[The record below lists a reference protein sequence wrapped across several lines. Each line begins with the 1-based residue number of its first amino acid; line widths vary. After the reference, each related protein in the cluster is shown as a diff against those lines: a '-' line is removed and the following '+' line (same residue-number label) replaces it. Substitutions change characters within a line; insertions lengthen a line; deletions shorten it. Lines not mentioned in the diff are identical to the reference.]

1 MLTPKFVRENPAAV
15 EENLAR
21 RYSKLD
27 LAEFRLRETRRL
39 ELLREGEE
47 LKAQRNAVSKEIG
60 ARKAKGEDVS
70 EVSARMRSA
79 GDRIKAIDED
89 LAAVEAWVADFC
101 MRLPNMIDASVP
113 LAEDSAGNVEVR
125 RVGEPRAFDFKPKDH
140 HELGEK
146 LGILDFE
153 RGVKLAGAR
162 FTVVMGAGAR
172 IERALINLF
181 LDENTARGYR
191 EVLPPFI
198 NNADSLRGTG
208 QLPKFE
214 EDMFKIEGHEG
225 RYYLIST
232 AEIPLTNLYRDEILP
247 ESALPVKLTAYTPC
261 FRSEAGAAGRDTRG
275 IIRQHQFNKVE
286 IVKLVRPEDSEAE
299 HLSLLADS
307 EHLLSVLG
315 LPYRVML
322 LSSGDMGFGGRKCYD
337 LEVWLPGQNRYVE
350 ISSCTNFGDFQA
362 NRAAIRYKNAQ
373 GKNAPVHTL
382 NSSALAVGRTL
393 VAILEN
399 GQQADGSV
407 VLPKALQDRV
417 GFDRI
422 VP

>member
-1 MLTPKFVRENPAAV
+1 MLTPKFVRENLAAV
-15 EENLAR
+15 EENLGR
-21 RYSKLD
+21 RFSKID
-27 LAEFRLRETRRL
+27 LGEFRRQEARRL
-39 ELLREGEE
+39 ERLREGET
-47 LKAQRNAVSKEIG
+47 LKAERNTVSKEIG
-60 ARKAKGEDVS
+60 ALKAKGGDIAA
-70 EVSARMRSA
+70 VSARMREA
-79 GDRIKAIDED
+79 GDRIKAIDNE
-89 LAAVEAWVADFC
+89 LAEVEAWVADFC
-101 MRLPNMIDASVP
+101 MRLPNMVDPAVP
-113 LAEDSAGNVEVR
+113 VGADSAANVEIR
-125 RVGEPRAFDFKPKDH
+125 RVGEPRAFDFAPKDH
-140 HELGEK
+140 HALGEA

-162 FTVVMGAGAR
+162 FTVVSGAGAR
-172 IERALINLF
+172 LERALINFF
-181 LDENTARGYR
+181 LDENTSRGYR

-232 AEIPLTNLYRDEILP
+232 AEIPLTNLHRDEILP
-247 ESALPVKLTAYTPC
+247 EASLPVKLTAYTPC

-286 IVKLVRPEDSEAE
+286 IVKLVKPEESEAE

-307 EHLLSVLG
+307 EHLLQVLG

-362 NRAAIRYKNAQ
+362 NRAGIRYKTAQ
-373 GKNAPVHTL
+373 GKNLPVHTL
-382 NSSALAVGRTL
+382 NSSALAVGRTV
-393 VAILEN
+393 VALLEN

-407 VLPKALQDRV
+407 LLPKALHARL

-422 VP
+422 